1 MFCIFF
7 CTKIC
12 FFYVSGN
19 NLLQKICIII
29 KKNQYIN
36 IVTFFHAKSS
46 CKDDVYIVPDIHL
59 TDKNPPYSPLQGG
72 KNPKSIH

>member
-12 FFYVSGN
+12 CFYFSGN

-36 IVTFFHAKSS
+36 IVSFFHAKSS
-46 CKDDVYIVPDIHL
+46 CKDDVHIVPIEIPL
-59 TDKNPPYSPLQGG
+59 TPPYSYGLTMVFFE
-72 KNPKSIH
+72 KFST